1 MHARLYRSSMSSC
14 TSCPGWHTVCASLAL
29 HRIKTP
35 DGSRRKHHMHRNP
48 FIHYISSVKLTP
60 DIPLFQRGG
69 SKSTRGKKT
78 THSFKSSKTKK
89 SNFLKFQKMMFTVF
103 SGKKREDREIKRR
116 RKPESRNSS
125 DAPGFSSSCIRI
137 LFFSFFCC
145 FSVSLR
151 FGSFSFGSLM
161 ERVIITQRVE
171 TKQEPVKCSLRS
183 QSVDKEANNSFN
195 FFLPPF
201 KGALCRHFDQRKIFH
216 D

>member
-1 MHARLYRSSMSSC
+1 MYIMSRLAYCVCITCSSQDQNSRWIQTEAPYAQEPLYTLHLLSQTHTRHSTFLAR
-14 TSCPGWHTVCASLAL
+14 W
-29 HRIKTP
+29 KQ
-35 DGSRRKHHMHRNP
+35 DNP
-48 FIHYISSVKLTP
+48 
-60 DIPLFQRGG
+60 
-69 SKSTRGKKT
+69 GKKNA
-78 THSFKSSKTKK
+78 SFKSSKTKI

-103 SGKKREDREIKRR
+103 SGKRREDREIKRR

-171 TKQEPVKCSLRS
+171 TK
-183 QSVDKEANNSFN
+183 
-195 FFLPPF
+195 
-201 KGALCRHFDQRKIFH
+201 
-216 D
+216 